1 MTITQIKSS
10 NLYPVLILTF
20 LAIIWGSSFILIK
33 KGLLAYSPVQVGTLR
48 IIFACIVLL
57 PIAVKNFKNLF
68 PSNWKKLLVL
78 GTIANLAPAILFA
91 LAETNL
97 SSSLAGMLN
106 SLTPIFT
113 IIIGVLFYRVK
124 INLILAIGLS
134 LGLIGSVILSLVGA
148 GGELGTFNIY
158 ALFVIAAT
166 ILYGIAGHLIK
177 KYVGKIDPVVLVSL
191 TMLAVGPFS
200 LIALLT
206 TDFIHHT
213 ISHPDAIF
221 SISSIFIL
229 GAIGTAF
236 ALAIFNK
243 LIKMTNA
250 VFASSVTYLIPIAAI
265 AWGIIDNEALFPLHF
280 VGMGIIIL
288 GIFLINKNK

>member
-1 MTITQIKSS
+1 MTITKLKSS
-10 NLYPVLILTF
+10 NLYPVLILVF

-48 IIFACIVLL
+48 IVFACFVLL
-57 PIAVKNFKNLF
+57 PIAIKHFRPIF
-68 PSNWKKLLVL
+68 RANWKKLIVL

-91 LAETNL
+91 VAETNM

-113 IIIGVLFYRVK
+113 IIIGVFFYQTK
-124 INLILAIGLS
+124 INLVLALGLG
-134 LGLIGSVILSLVGA
+134 LGLIGSVILSLVGSS
-148 GGELGTFNIY
+148 GELGTFNIY

-166 ILYGIAGHLIK
+166 ILYGIAGNLIK

-191 TMLAVGPFS
+191 TMLSVGPFS
-200 LIALLT
+200 LFALLT
-206 TDFIHHT
+206 TDFIDKT
-213 ISHPDAIF
+213 TTHPDALF
-221 SISSIFIL
+221 SIISIFIL

>member
-1 MTITQIKSS
+1 MTISKLKGS
-10 NLYPVLILTF
+10 NLYPILILTF

-48 IIFACIVLL
+48 IVFACIVLL
-57 PIAVKNFKNLF
+57 PIAIKNFKTIF

-91 LAETNL
+91 IAETNM

-113 IIIGVLFYRVK
+113 IIIGAMFYRTK
-124 INLILAIGLS
+124 INMVLTFGLS
-134 LGLIGSVILSLVGA
+134 LGLIGSVILSLVGS
-148 GGELGTFNIY
+148 GGELGSFNIY

-166 ILYGIAGHLIK
+166 LLYGIAGNLIK

-200 LIALLT
+200 LIFLLS
-206 TDFIHHT
+206 TDFIHQT
-213 ISHPDAIF
+213 TSHPDALF
-221 SISSIFIL
+221 SMISIFIL
-229 GAIGTAF
+229 GALGTAF

-280 VGMGIIIL
+280 LGMGIIIL